1 MPSDIK
7 IPKVRVAV
15 LIGKKGVTKR
25 LLQKKLSVKL
35 IISPEGDVEVIG
47 EPFEMMVAIKV
58 VRAIGRGFNP
68 KIALLLMN
76 DTFHF
81 DLFDMK
87 DFARSE
93 ADVHRVKGRLIG
105 TQGKAWKTIEKLTEV
120 DLAVY
125 GHTVALIGE
134 IEKIEIAKLA
144 VEKLMRGAP
153 HGKVYSFIDKMKGRL
168 GGL

>member
-76 DTFHF
+76 DTASSTFF
-81 DLFDMK
+81 
-87 DFARSE
+87 
-93 ADVHRVKGRLIG
+93 
-105 TQGKAWKTIEKLTEV
+105 
-120 DLAVY
+120 
-125 GHTVALIGE
+125 
-134 IEKIEIAKLA
+134 
-144 VEKLMRGAP
+144 
-153 HGKVYSFIDKMKGRL
+153 
-168 GGL
+168 